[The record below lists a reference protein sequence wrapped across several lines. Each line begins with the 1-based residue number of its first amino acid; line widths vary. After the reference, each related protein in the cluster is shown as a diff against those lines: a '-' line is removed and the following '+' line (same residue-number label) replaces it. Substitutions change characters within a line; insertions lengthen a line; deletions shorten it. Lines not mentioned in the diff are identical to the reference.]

1 MGSRH
6 TVGFAVRLG
15 MQERVREGAV
25 VCWGMRDFTHKYT
38 SGKRGR
44 EGKGSLRVSLPLSIQ

>member
-6 TVGFAVRLG
+6 TVGFEVRLG

-44 EGKGSLRVSLPLSIQ
+44 EGSLRVSLPLSIQ